1 MLEYMEELSPGE
13 AANIKKTIQDLFRQ
27 TCILQVKYDPVTLI
41 QRDNPRYRTCANH
54 REFIAS
60 YLSVLDC
67 ELVHDP
73 QEQLFRIRGEGMPTE
88 KMNLTT
94 TRIMLILK
102 IIYREK
108 IMGDGLNAT
117 VTSLR
122 EIREIGRNTNLLT
135 RKLTNQEWQDA
146 LVLLKVHQM
155 IELPGAVGN
164 LEDDTPI
171 YIYSTINIFCSSVD
185 ISELVE
191 QYKEDLKQEEKD
203 YEENIG
209 ETGKEDLYEDVSQ

>member
-1 MLEYMEELSPGE
+1 MLKYLEELSQSE
-13 AANIKKTIQDLFRQ
+13 AANIKKTIQELFRQ
-27 TCILQVKYDPVTLI
+27 TCILQIKCDPVTMT
-41 QRDNPRYRTCANH
+41 QRDNPRYRTCLNH
-54 REFIAS
+54 REFISA

-73 QEQLFRIRGEGMPTE
+73 QEQLFRIKGEGVPTE
-88 KMNLTT
+88 KMNLMT

-122 EIREIGRNTNLLT
+122 EIRESGRSTNLLT
-135 RKLTNQEWQDA
+135 RKLTKQEWQEA
-146 LVLLKVHQM
+146 LVLFRLHQI
-155 IELPGAVGN
+155 IEIPCAVEN

-171 YIYSTINIFCSSVD
+171 YIYGTINIFCSSVD
-185 ISELVE
+185 INELVE
-191 QYKEDLKQEEKD
+191 QYKQELKNDEM
-203 YEENIG
+203 ENIS
-209 ETGKEDLYEDVSQ
+209 ETIEEDIYEDVSE

>member
-1 MLEYMEELSPGE
+1 M
-13 AANIKKTIQDLFRQ
+13 
-27 TCILQVKYDPVTLI
+27 
-41 QRDNPRYRTCANH
+41 
-54 REFIAS
+54 
-60 YLSVLDC
+60 LDC

-191 QYKEDLKQEEKD
+191 QYKEDLKQEEK
-203 YEENIG
+203 ENLG
-209 ETGKEDLYEDVSQ
+209 ETGEEDLYEDVSQ

>member
-1 MLEYMEELSPGE
+1 MEELSPGE
-13 AANIKKTIQDLFRQ
+13 AANIKKTIQDLFKQ
-27 TCILQVKYDPVTLI
+27 TCILQVKCDPVTLI

-54 REFIAS
+54 REFIAA
-60 YLSVLDC
+60 YLSLLDL

-88 KMNLTT
+88 RMNLMT

-102 IIYREK
+102 ILDREK
-108 IMGDGLNAT
+108 IMGAGLNAT
-117 VTSLR
+117 VTCLR
-122 EIREIGRNTNLLT
+122 EIRENGASTNLIN

-146 LVLLKVHQM
+146 LMLLKVHQI

-164 LEDDTPI
+164 VEDDTPI

-185 ISELVE
+185 INELVA
-191 QYKEDLKQEEKD
+191 QYQDEAGATTEA
-203 YEENIG
+203 
-209 ETGKEDLYEDVSQ
+209 

>member
-1 MLEYMEELSPGE
+1 MLKYMEELSPGE
-13 AANIKKTIQDLFRQ
+13 AANIKKTIQDLFKQ
-27 TCILQVKYDPVTLI
+27 NCILQVKCDPVTLI

-54 REFIAS
+54 REFIAA
-60 YLSVLDC
+60 YLSLLDL

-88 KMNLTT
+88 RMNLMT

-102 IIYREK
+102 ILYREK
-108 IMGDGLNAT
+108 IMGAGLNAT
-117 VTSLR
+117 VTCLR
-122 EIREIGRNTNLLT
+122 EIRESGASTNLIN

-146 LVLLKVHQM
+146 LMLLKVHQI

-164 LEDDTPI
+164 VEDDTPI

-185 ISELVE
+185 INELVA
-191 QYKEDLKQEEKD
+191 QYQDEAGATTEA
-203 YEENIG
+203 
-209 ETGKEDLYEDVSQ
+209 

>member
-1 MLEYMEELSPGE
+1 MLKYMEELSPGE
-13 AANIKKTIQDLFRQ
+13 AANIKKTIQDLFKQ
-27 TCILQVKYDPVTLI
+27 TCILQVKCDPVTLI

-54 REFIAS
+54 REFIVA
-60 YLSVLDC
+60 YLSLLDL

-88 KMNLTT
+88 RMNLMT

-102 IIYREK
+102 ILYREK
-108 IMGDGLNAT
+108 IMGAGLNAT
-117 VTSLR
+117 VTCLR
-122 EIREIGRNTNLLT
+122 EIRESGASTNLIN

-146 LVLLKVHQM
+146 LMLLKVHQI

-164 LEDDTPI
+164 VEDDTPI

-185 ISELVE
+185 INELVA
-191 QYKEDLKQEEKD
+191 QYQDEAGATTEA
-203 YEENIG
+203 
-209 ETGKEDLYEDVSQ
+209 

>member
-1 MLEYMEELSPGE
+1 MLKYMEELSPAE
-13 AANIKKTIQDLFRQ
+13 ATNIKKTIQDLFRQ
-27 TCILQVKYDPVTLI
+27 TCILQVKCDPVTLV

-54 REFIAS
+54 REFIAA
-60 YLSVLDC
+60 YLSMLDL

-73 QEQLFRIRGEGMPTE
+73 QEQLFRIRGEGIPTE
-88 KMNLTT
+88 RMNLMN

-102 IIYREK
+102 ILYREK

-117 VTSLR
+117 VTCLR
-122 EIREIGRNTNLLT
+122 EIRESGASTNLIN

-146 LVLLKVHQM
+146 LTLLKVHQI

-164 LEDDTPI
+164 VEDDTPI

-185 ISELVE
+185 INELVA
-191 QYKEDLKQEEKD
+191 QYQDVTGVSEMSEE
-203 YEENIG
+203 E
-209 ETGKEDLYEDVSQ
+209 